1 MTECTVSTRL
11 SIIVLAVTVTLL
23 AGCAT
28 RPAKSP
34 AHVAG
39 EPLTADNFGAKT
51 AQRAPVDRDPP
62 GGINVNALDESKLLP
77 PKPEIEV
84 GTGKFIDEAVARKPL
99 PAPGG
104 DGQVDFNFENNPIQA
119 VVKAILGDLLQ
130 QNYTIAPN
138 VGGNVS
144 FSTSKPIR
152 ADQAMGVLEMLL
164 SWTGNTLIYKDGRYT
179 VLQIKDALPGNLT
192 PRMTAPNLAK
202 GYEVRVFPLR
212 YVSPSEMAKL
222 LKPYAKPEAVVNADT
237 ARSMIVMAGTAAE
250 LQNYAQTIDMFDVD
264 WMKGMSIGVFT
275 LQRTDVAT
283 LLPELEKVFGATGES
298 PLAGMFR
305 FLPIERS
312 NAIVA
317 MTPQPEYLRQAE
329 EWLRRLDRAGDES
342 TTQLFVYD
350 VKNIKSVDLA
360 DYLNQIFLGT
370 SSGGSSRRSGT
381 SGSVAPG
388 LSPVTVGGGM
398 GRGGSRLGGR
408 RSTGVAA
415 GAASGAAAATGTPA
429 STPVAGGSG
438 GAQDT
443 GLRITAVEESNQ
455 LLVMATPL
463 EWDAMQAAIRRLDI
477 TPLQVHIE
485 AKILEVSL
493 TGNLQYGVKWWF
505 AGLRGQAPY
514 DGVDYDVLN
523 RHDRQRSGMGS
534 AGPGESGNIFW
545 SYLNSK
551 FQVALSALEANGQ
564 AKVLSAPSVVVM
576 NNQEAQINV
585 GTQIPIQ
592 QTYLT
597 NYGIGTGTTN
607 NGTGIASSGYG
618 TVQYLDTG
626 VMLSVKPRVNP
637 GGLVY
642 LEVSQEVSSP
652 GTPAEGNSN
661 PPINQRTIDTNIAV
675 QSGDTV
681 LLGGLISEDDGDSK
695 SGVPGLHRVPV
706 LGKLF
711 GSTSKRKSRTE
722 LIVLITPQVM
732 SNSEEAREIT
742 ESYRRQFQ
750 ALEPLRAQMKG
761 SYERPPPR
769 GDAPPPEEESPRPA
783 EIVPLD

>member
-1 MTECTVSTRL
+1 MTECTVPSRL
-11 SIIVLAVTVTLL
+11 SSFALVAAITLL

-28 RPAKSP
+28 RPVQAPP
-34 AHVAG
+34 AHIADQ
-39 EPLTADNFGAKT
+39 PLTTDNFAAKT
-51 AQRAPVDRDPP
+51 APRAAEDARGQGIDVSGRDDSLMQ
-62 GGINVNALDESKLLP
+62 A
-77 PKPEIEV
+77 PKPEIEI
-84 GTGKFIDEAVARKPL
+84 GTGRFIDEAAARKAL

-164 SWTGNTLIYKDGRYT
+164 SWTGNTLVYKDGRYI
-179 VLQIKDALPGNLT
+179 VLQIKDAMPGNLV
-192 PRMTAPNLAK
+192 PRMTPPNLAR

-212 YVSPSEMAKL
+212 YVSPTEMAKL

-329 EWLRRLDRAGDES
+329 DWLRRLDRAGDES
-342 TTQLFVYD
+342 MTQLFVYD

-360 DYLNQIFLGT
+360 DYLNQIFLG
-370 SSGGSSRRSGT
+370 SSGGSSRRTST
-381 SGSVAPG
+381 SGGVAPG
-388 LSPVTVGGGM
+388 LTPVTVGSAM
-398 GRGGSRLGGR
+398 GRTSSRGIGGR
-408 RSTGVAA
+408 RGAQTAAPAAAGGTPAASTPQAA
-415 GAASGAAAATGTPA
+415 GAGANPD
-429 STPVAGGSG
+429 S
-438 GAQDT
+438 D
-443 GLRITAVEESNQ
+443 LRITAVEESNQ
-455 LLVMATPL
+455 LLVMATPV
-463 EWDAMQAAIRRLDI
+463 EWDAMQAAIRKLDI
-477 TPLQVHIE
+477 APLQVHIE
-485 AKILEVSL
+485 TKILEVSL
-493 TGNLQYGVKWWF
+493 TGELRYGVQWWF

-514 DGVDYDVLN
+514 EGIDYAGLN
-523 RHDRQRSGMGS
+523 PLDRQRSGMGA

-545 SYLNSK
+545 SYLNSR

-564 AKVLSAPSVVVM
+564 AKVLSAPSLVVI

-597 NYGIGTGTTN
+597 NYGINTGTVN
-607 NGTGIASSGYG
+607 NTGIASSGYG

-642 LEVSQEVSSP
+642 LEVSQDVSSP

-661 PPINQRTIDTNIAV
+661 PPINQRTIDTQIAV
-675 QSGDTV
+675 QSGDTI
-681 LLGGLISEDDGDSK
+681 LLGGLISEDDGEAK
-695 SGVPGLHRVPV
+695 SGVPGVHRVPV

-711 GSTSKRKSRTE
+711 GSTSKRKNRTE

-732 SNSEEAREIT
+732 SNAEEAREIT
-742 ESYRRQFQ
+742 DSYRRQFQ
-750 ALEPLRAQMKG
+750 TLEPLRTQMKG
-761 SYERPPPR
+761 SYERPQR
-769 GDAPPPEEESPRPA
+769 REETPPPA
-783 EIVPLD
+783 ETEPLD

>member
-1 MTECTVSTRL
+1 MMEFAVSLRL
-11 SIIVLAVTVTLL
+11 PSFAWVAAITLL

-28 RPAKSP
+28 RPLHPP

-39 EPLTADNFGAKT
+39 EPLTTDNFAAKT
-51 AQRAPVDRDPP
+51 AQRPPDPSAL
-62 GGINVNALDESKLLP
+62 GGIDVGARDESTLEA
-77 PKPEIEV
+77 PKPEIEI
-84 GTGKFIDEAVARKPL
+84 GTGKFIDEAAARRPL
-99 PAPGG
+99 PGPAG

-138 VGGNVS
+138 VGGTVS

-164 SWTGNTLIYKDGRYT
+164 SWTGNTLIYKDGRYI
-179 VLQIKDALPGNLT
+179 VLQIQAALPGHLT
-192 PRMTAPNLAK
+192 PRMTPPNLAR

-222 LKPYAKPEAVVNADT
+222 LKPYAKPEAIVNADT
-237 ARSMIVMAGTAAE
+237 ARSMIVMAGTSAE

-275 LQRTDVAT
+275 LQRTEVAT

-312 NAIVA
+312 NAIIA

-329 EWLRRLDRAGDES
+329 DWLRRLDRAGDES
-342 TTQLFVYD
+342 MTQLFVYD

-360 DYLNQIFLGT
+360 DYLNQIFLGS
-370 SSGGSSRRSGT
+370 SSGGGSRRSST

-388 LSPVTVGGGM
+388 LTPVTVGGGM
-398 GRGGSRLGGR
+398 GRGGSRAGGR
-408 RSTGVAA
+408 RGGTSTAASAPVAA
-415 GAASGAAAATGTPA
+415 GATPGTAAV
-429 STPVAGGSG
+429 PVVGGGNQES
-438 GAQDT
+438 A
-443 GLRITAVEESNQ
+443 LRITAVEESNQ

-463 EWDAMQAAIRRLDI
+463 EWDAMQAAIRKLDI
-477 TPLQVHIE
+477 APLQVHIE
-485 AKILEVSL
+485 TKILEVSL
-493 TGNLQYGVKWWF
+493 TGELKYGVQWWF
-505 AGLRGQAPY
+505 AGMRGQAPY
-514 DGVDYDVLN
+514 AGIEYDVLN
-523 RHDRQRSGMGS
+523 PTDRQRSGMGA

-564 AKVLSAPSVVVM
+564 AKVLSAPSLVVI
-576 NNQEAQINV
+576 NNQEANINV

-597 NYGIGTGTTN
+597 NYGINTGVN
-607 NGTGIASSGYG
+607 NSGIASSGYG

-626 VMLSVKPRVNP
+626 VMLRVKPRVNP

-642 LEVSQEVSSP
+642 LEVSQDVSSP
-652 GTPAEGNSN
+652 GTPAEGNTN
-661 PPINQRTIDTNIAV
+661 PPINQRTIDTQIAV

-681 LLGGLISEDDGDSK
+681 LLGGLISEDEGEGK

-711 GSTSKRKSRTE
+711 GSTNKRKNRTE

-750 ALEPLRAQMKG
+750 TLEPLRARMKG

-769 GDAPPPEEESPRPA
+769 EEPPPAA
-783 EIVPLD
+783 ETLPLE

>member
-1 MTECTVSTRL
+1 MECAVSFRL
-11 SIIVLAVTVTLL
+11 PYFAWVAAITLL

-28 RPAKSP
+28 RPVQSP
-34 AHVAG
+34 AHLAG
-39 EPLTADNFGAKT
+39 EPLTADNFAAKT
-51 AQRAPVDRDPP
+51 APRPPVDPSAL
-62 GGINVNALDESKLLP
+62 GGIDVSGRDESALQA

-84 GTGKFIDEAVARKPL
+84 GTGKFIDEAAARKPL
-99 PAPGG
+99 PDAAG

-164 SWTGNTLIYKDGRYT
+164 SWTGNTLVYKDGRYI
-179 VLQIKDALPGNLT
+179 VLQIKDALPGYLT
-192 PRMTAPNLAK
+192 PRMTPPNLAK

-237 ARSMIVMAGTAAE
+237 ARSMIVMAGTSAE

-275 LQRTDVAT
+275 LQRTEVAT

-312 NAIVA
+312 NAIIA

-329 EWLRRLDRAGDES
+329 DWLRRLDRAGDES
-342 TTQLFVYD
+342 MTQLFVYD

-360 DYLNQIFLGT
+360 DYLNQIFLGS
-370 SSGGSSRRSGT
+370 SSGGGSRRTGT

-388 LSPVTVGGGM
+388 LTPVTVGGGM
-398 GRGGSRLGGR
+398 GRSSSRQSGR
-408 RSTGVAA
+408 RGATSAPANATAA
-415 GAASGAAAATGTPA
+415 AASGAAAGAA
-429 STPVAGGSG
+429 ATPVVGGG
-438 GAQDT
+438 NQDSA
-443 GLRITAVEESNQ
+443 LRITAVEESNQ
-455 LLVMATPL
+455 LLVMATPI
-463 EWDAMQAAIRRLDI
+463 EWDAMQAAIRKLDI
-477 TPLQVHIE
+477 APLQVHIE
-485 AKILEVSL
+485 TKILEVTLSGEL
-493 TGNLQYGVKWWF
+493 KYGVQWWF
-505 AGLRGQAPY
+505 AGMRGQAPY
-514 DGVDYDVLN
+514 TGVDYDVLN
-523 RHDRQRSGMGS
+523 RTDRQRSGMGA

-564 AKVLSAPSVVVM
+564 AKVLSAPSLVVI

-597 NYGIGTGTTN
+597 NYGINTGTN
-607 NGTGIASSGYG
+607 NTGIASSGYG

-642 LEVSQEVSSP
+642 LEVSQDVSSP

-661 PPINQRTIDTNIAV
+661 PPINQRTIDTQIAV
-675 QSGDTV
+675 QSGETV
-681 LLGGLISEDDGDSK
+681 LLGGLISEDDGEAK

-711 GSTSKRKSRTE
+711 GSTSARKNRTE

-750 ALEPLRAQMKG
+750 ALEPLRARMKG
-761 SYERPPPR
+761 SYERPSPR
-769 GDAPPPEEESPRPA
+769 EEPPPAAEEPPPA
-783 EIVPLD
+783 ETTPLE